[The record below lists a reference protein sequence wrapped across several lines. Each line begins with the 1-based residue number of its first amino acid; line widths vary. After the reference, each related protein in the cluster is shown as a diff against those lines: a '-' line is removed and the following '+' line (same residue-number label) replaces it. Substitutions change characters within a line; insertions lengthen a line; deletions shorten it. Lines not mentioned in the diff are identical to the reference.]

1 MTGLVFGCGSNIEG
15 QIGMATEHKS
25 TITPIMVEDISHI
38 PMKYI
43 AAGSFSAAIA
53 KDSGSLYLWGTGT
66 FGEFKTPHRV
76 KKIE

>member
-1 MTGLVFGCGSNIEG
+1 
-15 QIGMATEHKS
+15 
-25 TITPIMVEDISHI
+25 MVEDISHI

-43 AAGSFSAAIA
+43 AAGSFSASIA

-76 KKIE
+76 KKID